1 MYNYVYAYL
10 VHTLI
15 YILYGYIY
23 YSNIPNYINCK
34 YYAQYL
40 YVVPHRT
47 IIIYFLS
54 FAKVNTENGM
64 HMHVHVLLH

>member
-47 IIIYFLS
+47 IIIS
-54 FAKVNTENGM
+54 F
-64 HMHVHVLLH
+64 HLLK